1 MQTPLAESVIG
12 LPVTDSEA
20 RRLGRVVAIIH
31 KRDGVDVLVE
41 GRRWLRRR
49 TYGFSADDLTA
60 TEAGVLVHLPR
71 SASPNRTD
79 ATSWWPQGVEEDD
92 RSRVARVWFD
102 AVRVEGRLRVDG
114 ASPWGVS
121 ESSRPTPYSP
131 PGT

>member
-31 KRDGVDVLVE
+31 KRDGVE
-41 GRRWLRRR
+41 GHRWLRRR